1 MRKEFIFT
9 FSLNF
14 SKYRSNDCHFS
25 REDKRRNS
33 DVVRRRF
40 YIDCGT
46 SCLSADSHSRMVFLC
61 CISNNMN
68 RPILLWRFCTRKR
81 TWQAVSELN
90 KGFFDTNTLYQM
102 RRAGVSLNQIV
113 RLTGTNIAIN
123 RKVFEY

>member
-1 MRKEFIFT
+1 
-9 FSLNF
+9 
-14 SKYRSNDCHFS
+14 
-25 REDKRRNS
+25 
-33 DVVRRRF
+33 
-40 YIDCGT
+40 
-46 SCLSADSHSRMVFLC
+46 
-61 CISNNMN
+61 MN